1 VDADEFVMSSVAAI
15 NQLMAIITSMMDEEP
30 DYDLEIVG
38 LRSGT
43 NDRSCCQHEICGAQV
58 LVGDVLRLVKCIVT
72 INLHCCLCAPSVY

>member
-1 VDADEFVMSSVAAI
+1 MRTSSSWVPISDAAI

-43 NDRSCCQHEICGAQV
+43 NDRSCCQHEIKVCGAIMADAQY
-58 LVGDVLRLVKCIVT
+58 R
-72 INLHCCLCAPSVY
+72 